1 MTAQVIALYFD
12 IVPKKHRQK
21 LADALNENVK
31 THNYTLSTGFI
42 GTTYLLFALAD
53 NGYMSTAQKAFN
65 EVFGGIFREN
75 GELDW
80 MRRFAT
86 LRFMAEFRE
95 GEGKLKV
102 SDFPEM
108 LDRANRL
115 FLMS

>member
-1 MTAQVIALYFD
+1 MPNEKAKTVKGGRHEYEREWEELNTPPFTTESMVNEVFAN
-12 IVPKKHRQK
+12 PK
-21 LADALNENVK
+21 
-31 THNYTLSTGFI
+31 
-42 GTTYLLFALAD
+42 
-53 NGYMSTAQKAFN
+53 AQKAFN
-65 EVFGGIFREN
+65 EVFGEIFREN

-95 GEGKLKV
+95 GDGKLKV